1 MRTFAEVGGMTA
13 YDLGHPPRPGAA
25 PGPSLTTRPD
35 VGAFI
40 AMMFGLAVFA
50 FLLGLLALAV

>member
-1 MRTFAEVGGMTA
+1 MTA